1 MVVSMFGLRRGV
13 LLWTEEDKQKDS
25 LVPKV
30 QLKAGWFQDLDDFE
44 RNDGNFTTEL
54 RLAKPFFSHLFK
66 LVHMCHRERTDKFI
80 SRCKFLE
87 LKYCHR
93 YDVQP
98 YATFPS
104 LSLTGFGD
112 DCITKTV

>member
-1 MVVSMFGLRRGV
+1 MVVSMFGLQRGV

-66 LVHMCHRERTDKFI
+66 LVHMCHRERTD
-80 SRCKFLE
+80 
-87 LKYCHR
+87 LKYM
-93 YDVQP
+93 YYLLI
-98 YATFPS
+98 YAMFREHS
-104 LSLTGFGD
+104 YN
-112 DCITKTV
+112 TVCY